1 MKSRSSGV
9 NWGRRSVLVLEVR
22 NIYLGSTHE
31 NSPENMMI
39 VDKQEQ
45 SKRGVFELDFC
56 FGMCTWPDLN

>member
-45 SKRGVFELDFC
+45 SKRGVF
-56 FGMCTWPDLN
+56 